1 MTPRIAHA
9 CLLLIA
15 LHALLA
21 LPAFG
26 QAQTTEKS
34 AVVQGTVCD
43 SASVPLPGASVSLQ
57 SADHSHKLAHKLA
70 RNLVVRADAK
80 GHYRFENLASGSY
93 ILHASDSGFVPAE
106 QGPILVVEKETKT
119 IDLHLTKRGPDARDT
134 SSAVQFSDEPQFQ
147 IAGIADPSNY
157 GGHGSDTG
165 LRTKEALAR
174 DTDSLKSEAAR
185 PPEADPTSSGSAADL
200 HRLNGD
206 TAEKEGRPLEA
217 VHEYQLAAEA
227 NPSEPNLFAWG
238 AELLLHRAFEP
249 AIGVFSPGHRQF
261 PASVRMAVGL
271 SIATYDRGD
280 TERGEQLLLEACDID
295 PEDPTPYLFMGRL
308 QEAERIAL
316 PGWID
321 KLHRFAGLAPGSPL
335 AHYYYAVALSKQT
348 PGSIDNSEVESEL
361 KKAIDLDPRLGKA
374 YLQLGIL
381 FAEKKETSA
390 AIDAFKK
397 AIENLAFPDEAH
409 YRLAQVYRQSGK
421 TEEARNELALYRE
434 TSQKRTREEEEQRH
448 QIQQFVYTLREQKSE
463 APANSKPQ

>member
-1 MTPRIAHA
+1 MTPRIAHG
-9 CLLLIA
+9 CLLQIA
-15 LHALLA
+15 VALLA

-34 AVVQGTVCD
+34 AVVQGTVSD
-43 SASVPLPGASVSLQ
+43 SESVPLPSASVSLQ
-57 SADHSHKLAHKLA
+57 SADDSHQLAS
-70 RNLVVRADAK
+70 NLVARTDAK
-80 GHYRFENLASGSY
+80 GRYRFENLPPGTY
-93 ILHASDSGFVPAE
+93 MLHASASGFVSWE
-106 QGPILVVEKETKT
+106 QGPILLVEKESKT
-119 IDLHLTKRGPDARDT
+119 IDLHLTKAGSGAKDT

-174 DTDSLKSEAAR
+174 DTDSLKSEAAGD
-185 PPEADPTSSGSAADL
+185 PEADPTSSGSAADL
-200 HRLNGD
+200 HRLKGD

-217 VHEYQLAAEA
+217 VHEYELAAEA
-227 NPSEPNLFAWG
+227 NPSEPNLFDWG

-249 AIGVFSPGHRQF
+249 AIGVFSNGHRQF

-271 SIATYDRGD
+271 SIATYGRGD
-280 TERGEQLLLEACDID
+280 TEHGEQLLLQACDIN
-295 PEDPTPYLFMGRL
+295 PEDPEPYLFMGRL
-308 QEAERIAL
+308 QEAERIVL

-321 KLHRFAGLAPGSPL
+321 KLRRFAGLAPSNPM

-348 PGSIDNSEVESEL
+348 PASVDNEVVESEL
-361 KKAIDLDPRLGKA
+361 KKAIKLDPKLGKA

-381 FAEKKETSA
+381 LAEKKNTSS

-397 AIENLAFPDEAH
+397 AIESLAFPDEAH
-409 YRLAQVYRQSGK
+409 YRLAQIYRQSGQ
-421 TEEARNELALYRE
+421 TENARAELALYRE
-434 TSQKRTREEEEQRH
+434 SSQKRTSEEEEERH
-448 QIQQFVYTLREQKSE
+448 QIQQFVYTLREQKTD